1 MEDDF
6 PNNLKKELDEVFG
19 IPTREVVEST
29 GHSSRY
35 NTFVSLGDFVD
46 ISYVSNLVG
55 VSGGWELNPPEAQ
68 AAERTR
74 KSYEELFV

>member
-1 MEDDF
+1 MEIT
-6 PNNLKKELDEVFG
+6 EVLDIVPMSPEEQ
-19 IPTREVVEST
+19 RLMAR
-29 GHSSRY
+29 RY
-35 NTFVSLGDFVD
+35 NTFASMGDFMD

>member
-29 GHSSRY
+29 GYSSRY
-35 NTFVSLGDFVD
+35 NTFASLGDFVD

-55 VSGGWELNPPEAQ
+55 VSGGWVLDPTGIEVSPNPL
-68 AAERTR
+68 
-74 KSYEELFV
+74 YMELFE